1 MKVKATLIVMIAA
14 TAISLALFA
23 AVMDNGKADGNLT
36 VAGKTVKL
44 AYAYAK
50 SQEGFFDPKTKD
62 TVVILSDV
70 PLDAKALADDFVRG
84 ELVRA
89 GKLHTVE
96 VIISAKKQPISVTI
110 RHNAFRNP
118 YSGGSTEDAF
128 TPEIFD
134 AQAVAGRV
142 YRESPGENF
151 DDIVFTYDVRFHASI
166 K

>member
-1 MKVKATLIVMIAA
+1 MKVEATIFVMIFAA
-14 TAISLALFA
+14 TISLALSA
-23 AVMDNGKADGNLT
+23 AVTENGKADGNLT
-36 VAGKTVKL
+36 VAGKTIKL
-44 AYAYAK
+44 AYAYAS

-62 TVVILSDV
+62 TVVLLTDM
-70 PLDAKALADDFVRG
+70 PLDAKALADKFVRS

-96 VIISAKKQPISVTI
+96 VIISAKKQPVSVSI
-110 RHNAFRNP
+110 RHNAFKTP
-118 YSGGSTEDAF
+118 YSGGSSEDVF

-134 AQAVAGRV
+134 AKTVAGRV
-142 YRESPGENF
+142 FRESPGESF